1 MGERARSRIG
11 VFVLAGIVTGA
22 AAAGLM
28 PSYSFSRTTAHEASR
43 LQKDAAMKHAI
54 GPFEVKITPLE
65 PANKTEDNS
74 LGRMLLEKQFH
85 GDLEASSKG
94 EMLTAGSVAKGSGGY
109 VAIEKV
115 SGTLNGKTG
124 TFILQHN
131 ATMDHGTPHLN
142 IVVVPDSGT
151 GQLAVI
157 SGTLNIIIESGK
169 HSYDFAYS
177 LPDAK

>member
-1 MGERARSRIG
+1 MGERARSRMG
-11 VFVLAGIVTGA
+11 VFVLAVVLAG

-28 PSYSFSRTTAHEASR
+28 PSYRFSRTTTHEASR

-124 TFILQHN
+124 TFILQHD

-151 GQLAVI
+151 GELAGI
-157 SGTLNIIIESGK
+157 TGTLNIIIESGK
-169 HSYDFAYS
+169 HSYGFAYS

>member
-1 MGERARSRIG
+1 MEIG
-11 VFVLAGIVTGA
+11 VFALAAVLTGA
-22 AAAGLM
+22 AALIMM
-28 PSYSFSRTTAHEASR
+28 PSYTFSRATAHGTSR
-43 LQKDAAMKHAI
+43 LQKDTAMKHAT

-85 GDLEASSKG
+85 GDLEAISKG

-115 SGTLNGKTG
+115 SGKLNGKTG

-131 ATMDHGTPHLN
+131 ATMDHGTPNLN

-151 GQLAVI
+151 GQLAGI

-169 HSYDFAYS
+169 HSYDFAYL

>member
-1 MGERARSRIG
+1 MRGRARNRMG
-11 VFVLAGIVTGA
+11 VFGLAAVLTGA
-22 AAAGLM
+22 TAVGLM
-28 PSYSFSRTTAHEASR
+28 PSYTFSRATAHGT
-43 LQKDAAMKHAI
+43 LGIQKDAAMKHAT

-85 GDLEASSKG
+85 GDLEASSRG

-115 SGTLNGKTG
+115 SGTLNGRTG

-151 GQLAVI
+151 GQLAGI

-177 LPDAK
+177 LPGEK

>member
-1 MGERARSRIG
+1 MGERARSGMG
-11 VFVLAGIVTGA
+11 VFVLAVVLAGS
-22 AAAGLM
+22 AAGLM
-28 PSYSFSRTTAHEASR
+28 PSYRFSRTTTHEASR
-43 LQKDAAMKHAI
+43 LQKDAAMKHAT

-124 TFILQHN
+124 TFILQHD

-151 GQLAVI
+151 GELAGI
-157 SGTLNIIIESGK
+157 TGTLNIIIESGK

>member
-1 MGERARSRIG
+1 MGERARSRMG
-11 VFVLAGIVTGA
+11 VFVLAVVLAG

-28 PSYSFSRTTAHEASR
+28 PSYRFSRTTTHEASR
-43 LQKDAAMKHAI
+43 LQKDDAMKHAT

-124 TFILQHN
+124 TFILQHD

-151 GQLAVI
+151 GELAGI
-157 SGTLNIIIESGK
+157 TGTLNIIIESGK